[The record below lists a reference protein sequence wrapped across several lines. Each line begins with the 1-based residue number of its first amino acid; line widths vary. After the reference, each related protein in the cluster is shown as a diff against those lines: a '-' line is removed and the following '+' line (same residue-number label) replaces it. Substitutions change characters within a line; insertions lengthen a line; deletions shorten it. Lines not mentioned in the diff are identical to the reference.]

1 MRKKTFVV
9 NVKTNLL
16 VQNCSNY
23 LSKVKTTLLVLINF
37 AILTRYF
44 AGFYVRDFQQVNMKK
59 GHYIS
64 RFKRSQLNFL
74 SLICL
79 DLKRIDICN
88 IQLAVL
94 VADHDVQP
102 LGLFEFHAKLGV
114 GGE

>member
-16 VQNCSNY
+16 VQKCSNY
-23 LSKVKTTLLVLINF
+23 LSKVKTTLLVLTDL

-44 AGFYVRDFQQVNMKK
+44 AGFYFRDFQQVNMKK
-59 GHYIS
+59 GHYFS

-79 DLKRIDICN
+79 DRKKIEICN
-88 IQLAVL
+88 IELTVL
-94 VADHDVQP
+94 VADHDV
-102 LGLFEFHAKLGV
+102 
-114 GGE
+114 

>member
-37 AILTRYF
+37 A
-44 AGFYVRDFQQVNMKK
+44 GFYFRDFQQVNMKK

-64 RFKRSQLNFL
+64 RFKRSQLYFL

-79 DLKRIDICN
+79 DRKKIEICN
-88 IQLAVL
+88 IQLTVL

>member
-9 NVKTNLL
+9 NVKTNLV

-44 AGFYVRDFQQVNMKK
+44 AGFYFRDFQQVNMKK

-79 DLKRIDICN
+79 DRKKIEICN
-88 IQLAVL
+88 IQLAARIIMCSL
-94 VADHDVQP
+94 
-102 LGLFEFHAKLGV
+102 LGFLNFTLS
-114 GGE
+114 